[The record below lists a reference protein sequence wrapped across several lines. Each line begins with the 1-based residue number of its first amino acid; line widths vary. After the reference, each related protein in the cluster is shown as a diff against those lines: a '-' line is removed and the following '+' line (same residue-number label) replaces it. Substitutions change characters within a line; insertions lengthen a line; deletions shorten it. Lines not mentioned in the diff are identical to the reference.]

1 MDSVTRS
8 EWAKEDALTKPL
20 SLDAARIAR
29 CEKGTDANRPDR
41 LARWGGLLG
50 DLLFRLDRDH
60 RVIARNNLRFAF
72 PEWPPQRV
80 EECTRRVFRNIG
92 RTLVEMCREMIRGRH
107 DRQHHGSVTGEN
119 HFAQALAKGT
129 GIILVSAHLGNWEI
143 GLQDLAYRLEKPIG
157 VVVRPLSPA
166 GLDRRVNRWRSRS
179 GIRIIYK
186 KNAFPAM
193 LKTVRDGGIIALMV
207 DMSVR
212 KQSVPVTFFGRRA
225 RASHA
230 AALLAARAKL
240 TILPLFSYRGTDGR
254 LVGEIGPPVPLVR
267 SRNFKSDL
275 KQNTQALSDIV
286 EAMVRRHPDQYFW
299 IQKRWKDYHPELY
312 PGYRQRPGVFND

>member
-1 MDSVTRS
+1 MTR
-8 EWAKEDALTKPL
+8 ERPNPEVVIHPPPEAGAP
-20 SLDAARIAR
+20 AAPAG
-29 CEKGTDANRPDR
+29 KGSAENRPDR
-41 LARWGGLLG
+41 LDRWGALLG
-50 DLLFRLDRDH
+50 DLLFRLDPGH
-60 RVIARNNLRFAF
+60 RLIARNNLRFAF
-72 PEWPPQRV
+72 PEWPPQQV
-80 EECTRRVFRNIG
+80 EACTRRVFRNIG
-92 RTLVEMCREMIRGRH
+92 RTLTEMGLSIMRGRH
-107 DRQHHGSVTGEN
+107 DRQHHGAVAGEH
-119 HFAQALAKGT
+119 HFVQALAKGT

-143 GLQDLAYRLEKPIG
+143 GLQDLAYRLKQPIG
-157 VVVRPLSPA
+157 VVVRPLTPA
-166 GLDRRVNRWRSRS
+166 VLDRRLNRWRSRS

-230 AALLAARAKL
+230 AALLAARAKV
-240 TILPLFSYRGTDGR
+240 TILPLFSYRGADGR
-254 LVGEIGPPVPLVR
+254 LVGDIGPPVPLVR

-275 KQNTQALSDIV
+275 KQNTQTLTDIV
-286 EAMVRRHPDQYFW
+286 EAVVRSHPDQYFW

-312 PGYRQRPGVFND
+312 PGYRPRPGLFND